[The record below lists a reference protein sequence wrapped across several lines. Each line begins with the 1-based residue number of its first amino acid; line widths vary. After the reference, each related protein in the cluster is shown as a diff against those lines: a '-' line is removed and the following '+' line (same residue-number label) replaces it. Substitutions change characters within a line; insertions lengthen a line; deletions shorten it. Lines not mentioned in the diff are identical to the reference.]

1 MVLIK
6 RQGTQVPICPWINL
20 PPETLAEGEPGKG
33 RYMTMREA
41 AALQCMQ
48 DLKFGEGA
56 FQLTQSRVYEALG
69 NAVNVDV
76 VYRIAKNLIK

>member
-1 MVLIK
+1 
-6 RQGTQVPICPWINL
+6 
-20 PPETLAEGEPGKG
+20 
-33 RYMTMREA
+33 MTMREA